1 MPAAAARAPCT
12 RPPSSISPTASMA
25 ERSSTRPAPWRCS
38 QADPPT
44 PGSRSAP
51 CRSSSISPTPPNAT
65 PHSDPR
71 VSLGK
76 SARDIADHGKATA
89 AGARI
94 ILSRPWTYMWD
105 VGQGIG
111 SRVQSLSARGG
122 RAAASTAV
130 MPFQIR
136 GRSFTAVVLE
146 LAGAAD
152 QAFYEALDALLQQAP
167 HFFTNAPFVIDLD
180 KAASLQ
186 LNGDFTRLV
195 RELRGRKLSVI
206 GVINGSMGQNAAA
219 RDGGRVAAASAIAEP
234 APATLLI
241 SEPVRSGQRIFAD
254 RGDLV
259 VVSSVSSGAEL
270 IAQGSIHI
278 YGRLR
283 GRALAGVNG
292 DRTARIFCQSRVAEL
307 VAIAGLYRT
316 SDDLGPAVRQQRVQA
331 FLQDE
336 RLCLESL
343 K

>member
-1 MPAAAARAPCT
+1 
-12 RPPSSISPTASMA
+12 
-25 ERSSTRPAPWRCS
+25 
-38 QADPPT
+38 
-44 PGSRSAP
+44 
-51 CRSSSISPTPPNAT
+51 
-65 PHSDPR
+65 
-71 VSLGK
+71 
-76 SARDIADHGKATA
+76 
-89 AGARI
+89 
-94 ILSRPWTYMWD
+94 
-105 VGQGIG
+105 
-111 SRVQSLSARGG
+111 
-122 RAAASTAV
+122 

-152 QAFYEALDALLQQAP
+152 QAFYEALDTLLQQAP

-180 KAASLQ
+180 KAAGLQ

-206 GVINGSMGQNAAA
+206 GVQNGSMGQNAAA
-219 RDGGRVAAASAIAEP
+219 LGAGLITLQGGREVSAERVAATSSTAEP
-234 APATLLI
+234 TPATLLI

-270 IAQGSIHI
+270 IAQGSIHV

-292 DRTARIFCQSRVAEL
+292 DRTARIFCQSLEAEL

-331 FLQDE
+331 FLRDE
-336 RLCLESL
+336 ALCLEPL